1 LRELQVVK
9 IGFLSMPL
17 TGHLHPMTAL
27 GRKMK
32 ARGHEVT
39 FFGLPDCARIVHSAG
54 LNFVPFGEEE
64 YPVGTT
70 PALYAHLAML
80 KGEDVIRYSAQEM
93 HPKRTR
99 ITLEQL
105 PEKLARRNVE
115 ALALDPIHFFAGL
128 VPMNMGIPYAHIW
141 NALHI
146 DTSGATPPCFF
157 GWDYEDTPLART
169 RNIEAVKKM
178 SAVFQPI
185 QQVAR
190 SWAENHGLQIDW
202 SSPNATISKRAVI
215 TQTPKEL
222 DFPGVPQ
229 SPEFHYT
236 GPFHD
241 GYGRE
246 TVAFPWE
253 RLTGEPLIYASMGT
267 LVNGLTDVF
276 RIILKAAAA
285 IPGRQLVLST
295 GSNIQMDDIGPIAA
309 NAIVVSGAP
318 QIELLK
324 RAELC
329 ITHAG
334 INTTL
339 ESLALGVPMV
349 AIPVGFDQPGI
360 AARIGYHGVGKSVP
374 VASVNKEDLS
384 GAIQEVLGNPSYRDT
399 ARRFQRTIARTH
411 GLDRAADVLERAF
424 QLVDGS
430 GVAIAHDRQ
439 SPNDRASNS

>member
-1 LRELQVVK
+1 VK
-9 IGFLSMPL
+9 MGFLSMPL

-27 GRKMK
+27 GRKMQ

-39 FFGLPDCARIVHSAG
+39 FFGLPDAARIVHSAG
-54 LNFVPFGEEE
+54 LDFVPFGEEE

-70 PALYAHLAML
+70 PAMYARLATL
-80 KGEDVIRYSAQEM
+80 TGEDVVRYSFQEM
-93 HPKRTR
+93 HPQRAS

-105 PEKLARRNVE
+105 PEKLAHRGIE
-115 ALALDPIHFFAGL
+115 ALVIDTAHFFAEL

-141 NALHI
+141 NVLHI
-146 DTSGATPPCFF
+146 DWSGETPPCLF
-157 GWDYEDTPLART
+157 GWDYEDTPAARV
-169 RNIEAVKKM
+169 RNLEAIKM
-178 SAVFQPI
+178 MSSVFYPI

-190 SWAENHGLQIDW
+190 SWAGKHGLQIDW
-202 SSPNATISKRAVI
+202 ATPNATISKLATI
-215 TQTPKEL
+215 TQTPKEF
-222 DFPGVPQ
+222 DFPNVPQ
-229 SPEFHYT
+229 TPAFHYA

-241 GYGRE
+241 DYGRE
-246 TVAFPWE
+246 RVAFPWE

-267 LVNGLTDVF
+267 LVNGLTDIF
-276 RIILKAAAA
+276 RIILEAVAA
-285 IPGRQLVLST
+285 IAGRQLVLSVGT
-295 GSNIQMDDIGPIAA
+295 NIQMDDIGPIPAS
-309 NAIVVSGAP
+309 AIVVPKAP

-360 AARIGYHGVGKSVP
+360 AARIVYHGVGKSVS
-374 VASVNKEDLS
+374 VASLNKENLS

-399 ARRFQRTIARTH
+399 ARRFQRTIAQTN
-411 GLDRAADVLERAF
+411 GLDRAADLLERAF
-424 QLVDGS
+424 QLV
-430 GVAIAHDRQ
+430 A
-439 SPNDRASNS
+439 SPVQMGGRDAYAASDLAGGPR

>member
-1 LRELQVVK
+1 MK

-39 FFGLPDCARIVHSAG
+39 FFGLPDAARIVQSAG
-54 LNFVPFGEEE
+54 LDFVPFGEDE

-70 PALYAHLAML
+70 PAMYARLAML
-80 KGEDVIRYSAQEM
+80 KGEDVIRYSTQEM
-93 HPKRTR
+93 HPQRTR

-105 PEKLARRNVE
+105 PEKLVHRGVE
-115 ALALDPIHFFAGL
+115 AFVIDTIHFFAEL
-128 VPMNMGIPYAHIW
+128 VAMNMGIPYAHIW
-141 NALHI
+141 NVLHI
-146 DTSGATPPCFF
+146 DYSGATPPCLF
-157 GWDYEDTPLART
+157 GWDYEDTPVARA
-169 RNIEAVKKM
+169 RNMEAVEKM
-178 SAVFQPI
+178 RSVFQPI

-190 SWAENHGLQIDW
+190 SWAEIHGLQIDW
-202 SSPNATISKRAVI
+202 ETPDSTISKLVVI
-215 TQTPKEL
+215 TQTPKEF
-222 DFPGVPQ
+222 DFPGVPHA
-229 SPEFHYT
+229 PAFHYA

-241 GYGRE
+241 DHGRE
-246 TVAFPWE
+246 RVAFPWE

-267 LVNGLTDVF
+267 LVNCLTDVF
-276 RIILKAAAA
+276 RIILKTASAV
-285 IPGRQLVLST
+285 PGRQLVLSI
-295 GSNIQMDDIGPIAA
+295 GSNIQMHDIGPIPAST
-309 NAIVVSGAP
+309 IVVPKAP

-360 AARIGYHGVGKSVP
+360 AARIVYHSVGKSVP
-374 VASVNKEDLS
+374 VASISKKNLS
-384 GAIQEVLGNPSYRDT
+384 AAIQEVSGNPSYRDT
-399 ARRFQRTIARTH
+399 TRRFQRVIAQTH
-411 GLDRAADVLERAF
+411 GL
-424 QLVDGS
+424 
-430 GVAIAHDRQ
+430 
-439 SPNDRASNS
+439 